1 MQSLLIIAFLVG
13 AHAAEKACNGLEVD
27 KPTGTDN
34 PVNEPCYVHDGMCE
48 GYAVC
53 CVKYG
58 TCTATIS
65 SNELY
70 YEGGCWS
77 AQSSKG
83 SLREGCTRQGEC
95 MAPFLEEVMGGA
107 AAPGKANTL
116 SADKL
121 ASMKDVSCAGT
132 DPSAGRL
139 GITIGAIAAVLVVI
153 VLLVV
158 GLVVLLQ
165 EEAGRLD
172 GAEGQGRHR
181 RRVKEHVSV
190 ARRDITHSGKGEVG
204 KACISKRSPGYPVAP
219 MVH

>member
-1 MQSLLIIAFLVG
+1 MQSLLIVAFLVG

-58 TCTATIS
+58 TCTATVS

-83 SLREGCTRQGEC
+83 SLREGCSRQGEC
-95 MAPFLEEVMGGA
+95 MQPFLEEVMGGA
-107 AAPGKANTL
+107 ASPGQANAL

-158 GLVVLLQ
+158 GLTWYCCKKK
-165 EEAGRLD
+165 R
-172 GAEGQGRHR
+172 GASTAP
-181 RRVKEHVSV
+181 K
-190 ARRDITHSGKGEVG
+190 G
-204 KACISKRSPGYPVAP
+204 KAATGAA
-219 MVH
+219 

>member
-1 MQSLLIIAFLVG
+1 MVPAGLLDVRTQKVTLRAPQASMRSLLLSAFLVG
-13 AHAAEKACNGLEVD
+13 AHAAEKACNGMEVD

-158 GLVVLLQ
+158 GLTWYCCKKK
-165 EEAGRLD
+165 R
-172 GAEGQGRHR
+172 GASTAP
-181 RRVKEHVSV
+181 K
-190 ARRDITHSGKGEVG
+190 G
-204 KACISKRSPGYPVAP
+204 KAATGAA
-219 MVH
+219 